1 MSTGRQAPPQA
12 VKQLAQ
18 LPTAQAGPTRLAA
31 QRVREAGIALE
42 PLLSRAG
49 LTIVQVDD
57 PEARIP
63 VHHQVAFLEL
73 AAAAL
78 DDDCLGLT
86 LATDL
91 DCREFGLLYYVL
103 ASSDTLGTA
112 LQRLSRYCRITNEA
126 IVSEYRSGREPCQRL
141 SYSGVARHADRH
153 QMEFS
158 IVALI
163 RMYRLVTGRHFVPAR
178 VSMVHVRE
186 GRANAFTRVLGT
198 EVVFGSTADEI
209 VFPPG
214 AVELPLV
221 DADLRL
227 NKILG
232 QVCEETLNQRKSKSG
247 SIRVLVENTLTPLLP
262 HGMARVEVVAKEL
275 GMSERTLAR
284 RLAKEGASFV
294 EVLQQLKATLAQHY
308 LDEKSMPIS
317 RIAWLLGFEEASSF
331 SHACKRWTGK
341 SPRELRSSE
350 VAFA

>member
-1 MSTGRQAPPQA
+1 M
-12 VKQLAQ
+12 
-18 LPTAQAGPTRLAA
+18 
-31 QRVREAGIALE
+31 REAGIAIE

-49 LTIVQVDD
+49 LTIAQVDD

-112 LQRLSRYCRITNEA
+112 LQRLSRYSRITNEA
-126 IVSEYRSGREPCQRL
+126 IVSEYRGGQEPCQRL

-163 RMYRLVTGRHFVPAR
+163 RMYRLLTGRHFVPAR

-186 GRANAFTRVLGT
+186 ERASAFTRVLGT

-209 VFPPG
+209 IFPPG

-232 QVCEETLNQRKSKSG
+232 KVCEETLNQRKSKSG

-262 HGMARVEVVAKEL
+262 HGMARAEVVAKEL